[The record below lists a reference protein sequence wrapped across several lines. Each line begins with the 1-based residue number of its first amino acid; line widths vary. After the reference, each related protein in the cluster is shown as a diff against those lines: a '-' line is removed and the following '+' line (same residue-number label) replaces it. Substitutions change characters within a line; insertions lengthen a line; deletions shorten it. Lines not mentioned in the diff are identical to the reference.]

1 MRKKEFK
8 QLIAE
13 NIDNFSCLVLADA
26 TLRYNYPYT
35 ALEIRW
41 KGIDINSRKTVVKT
55 MKGRMTDL
63 KNIDL
68 LEKYKAWI
76 K

>member
-1 MRKKEFK
+1 MTKKEFK
-8 QLIAE
+8 KLIAD

-26 TLRYNYPYT
+26 TLRYNSPHT

-41 KGIDINSRKTVVKT
+41 KGLDVNSRKTVVKT
-55 MKGRMTDL
+55 VRGKITDL
-63 KNIDL
+63 KSIDL